1 MKLTPLH
8 DNVLVRRHDTEEVSA
23 GGLILAP
30 SAVEKPRLGTV
41 VAVGPGKTVKGLF
54 QESIVKEGDTVLF
67 GKTSGYEVKVGDEK
81 LLMMPE
87 GEIYATI
94 KERA

>member
-1 MKLTPLH
+1 MILIPLH
-8 DNVLVRRHDTEEVSA
+8 DNVLVRRHDKEEVSA
-23 GGLILAP
+23 GGLILAA

-41 VAVGPGKTVKGLF
+41 VAVGPGKTISGKFIASVV
-54 QESIVKEGDTVLF
+54 QEGDTVLF

-94 KERA
+94 KERV

>member
-8 DNVLVRRHDTEEVSA
+8 DNVLVRRHDAEEVSA
-23 GGLILAP
+23 SGFILAP

-41 VAVGPGKTVKGLF
+41 VAAGPGKTVKGKF
-54 QESIVKEGDTVLF
+54 IASVVKEGDTVLF

-81 LLMMPE
+81 LFMMPE
-87 GEIYATI
+87 NEIYATI
-94 KERA
+94 K

>member
-8 DNVLVRRHDTEEVSA
+8 DNVLVRRHDKEDTSA
-23 GGLILAP
+23 GGIILAA

-41 VAVGPGKTVKGLF
+41 VAVGPGKTIKGKF

-87 GEIYATI
+87 GEIYATV
-94 KERA
+94 K

>member
-8 DNVLVRRHDTEEVSA
+8 DNVLVRRHDKEDTSA
-23 GGLILAP
+23 GGIILAA

-41 VAVGPGKTVKGLF
+41 VAVGPGKTVKGKF

-94 KERA
+94 KERV

>member
-8 DNVLVRRHDTEEVSA
+8 DNVLVRRHDKEDTSA
-23 GGLILAP
+23 GGIILAA

-41 VAVGPGKTVKGLF
+41 VAVGPGKTVKGKF

-87 GEIYATI
+87 GEIYATV
-94 KERA
+94 K

>member
-8 DNVLVRRHDTEEVSA
+8 ANVLVRRQDKEETSA
-23 GGLILAP
+23 GGLILAA

-41 VAVGPGKTVKGLF
+41 VAVGPGKMVKGKFL
-54 QESIVKEGDTVLF
+54 ESVVKEGDTVLF

-87 GEIYATI
+87 DEIYATI
-94 KERA
+94 K

>member
-8 DNVLVRRHDTEEVSA
+8 DNVLVRRHDKEETSA
-23 GGLILAP
+23 GGLILAA

-41 VAVGPGKTVKGLF
+41 VAVGPGKTIKGKF

-94 KERA
+94 KERV